1 MIKRKKKKE
10 GERKKLLQCNSD
22 HLKKQ
27 NQVQFCL
34 QMVYI
39 KRFFYFRCTLE
50 RNISLTLLTSAIV
63 TDPIAG
69 NVVHTPELVTTVFV
83 SLQGSIES

>member
-1 MIKRKKKKE
+1 MIKRKKEKR
-10 GERKKLLQCNSD
+10 ERKKLLQCNSD

-39 KRFFYFRCTLE
+39 KDFS
-50 RNISLTLLTSAIV
+50 ISDVL
-63 TDPIAG
+63 
-69 NVVHTPELVTTVFV
+69 
-83 SLQGSIES
+83 